1 MKWYEILV
9 LILGA
14 VGGLE
19 FIKWLWNQFF
29 NRKNNARIADSEADA
44 SEFHVL
50 QEEIL
55 FLQEQIKEK
64 EVRFAEQTA
73 LVRKQNTEILDL
85 TTKLAKAEIDHT
97 KKMAEIEVQMVK
109 VKCLD
114 ESCPFRLPPNAFTP
128 PRQGQSMDE
137 YVAKRE
143 TRIKITESKE

>member
-19 FIKWLWNQFF
+19 FVKWLWNMLF
-29 NRKNNARIADSEADA
+29 NRRNNVRIADANADS

-50 QEEIL
+50 QEVIT
-55 FLQEQIKEK
+55 FLQGQIKDK
-64 EVRFAEQTA
+64 EVRFAEQTD
-73 LVRKQNTEILDL
+73 LVRKQKTEILDL
-85 TTKLAKAEIDHT
+85 TTKLAQKEIDHT

-128 PRQGQSMDE
+128 QRQGQSKEE
-137 YVAKRE
+137 YVAERE
-143 TRIKITESKE
+143 THSIMAKD